1 MSRWRAVV
9 FDLDDTLYPE
19 RDYVRG
25 GFVAVAEWAASG
37 LGKERQAVFD
47 ELWAMFE
54 AGVRGDTFDRWLD
67 RSGFPAEGNR
77 ERMITAYRGHQPR
90 LEPYP
95 DVLPI
100 LTALRGKAQ
109 LGLITEGA
117 RSVQEMKLAALG
129 LSQAFDKVVVLGE
142 EERSDWKP
150 SPRPFE
156 LWLME
161 TGIAPADAVYL
172 GDNPGKDFLGAR
184 RAGWFSIRVRRPDGL
199 HHDEE
204 PFAPEAA
211 PDLEVP
217 DLESAIPSFQLSV
230 TSDQSPIAY
239 RHSPIANPRSP
250 VSGEKQILRPLARP
264 QDDGST

>member
-1 MSRWRAVV
+1 MNRLRAVV

-25 GFVAVAEWAASG
+25 GFVAVAEWAASE
-37 LGKERQAVFD
+37 LGEERQAVFD

-54 AGVRGDTFDRWLD
+54 AGVRGDTFDRWLERHGLARD
-67 RSGFPAEGNR
+67 ENR
-77 ERMITAYRGHQPR
+77 RAMISAYRGHIPQ
-90 LEPYP
+90 LEPYE
-95 DVLPI
+95 DVRPTLE
-100 LTALRGKAQ
+100 ALHGAVQ

-117 RSVQEMKLAALG
+117 RAVQQAKLAALG

-142 EERSDWKP
+142 EDRSDWKP

-156 LWLME
+156 LWLMG
-161 TGIAPADAVYL
+161 TGIAPAEAVYL

-199 HHDEE
+199 HCKEE

-211 PDLEVP
+211 PDFEFP
-217 DLESAIPSFQLSV
+217 DIESASPSFQLSV
-230 TSDQSPIAY
+230 TSDQ
-239 RHSPIANPRSP
+239 
-250 VSGEKQILRPLARP
+250 
-264 QDDGST
+264 